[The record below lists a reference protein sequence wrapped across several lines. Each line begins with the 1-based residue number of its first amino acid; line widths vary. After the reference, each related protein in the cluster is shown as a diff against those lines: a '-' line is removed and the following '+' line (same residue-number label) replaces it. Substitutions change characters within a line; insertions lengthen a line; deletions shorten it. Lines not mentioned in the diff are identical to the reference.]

1 MLRVGKGCEVNIGN
15 GTCFFF
21 GFFLVDLKK
30 KTETKEFNKEKQL
43 SMWVFHSTFR
53 VSWENFVG
61 AEEEKHSHVHLW

>member
-1 MLRVGKGCEVNIGN
+1 MFFLWI
-15 GTCFFF
+15 FF
-21 GFFLVDLKK
+21 GGFKK